1 MLFPKPDVFSPNKNK
16 NKNKKQRTI
25 NKTNKQILLTRT
37 IGNYNYILT
46 TIS

>member
-16 NKNKKQRTI
+16 NKKQRTI
-25 NKTNKQILLTRT
+25 NKTNEQILLTRT